1 MIMVH
6 PLCISCD
13 AHIELPLLFM
23 IAHAHRQWTHQPP
36 LQIHTMIDIRKLKE
50 LVRLMVENE
59 LTEIDL
65 HDQQETVTIKR
76 GDDKGT
82 VIQHQ
87 PVMYGGG
94 GGIAPASAPT
104 PSPVAAASESTP
116 ATGPG
121 PMSDDALTAIES
133 PMVGTYYDKPNPDS
147 KCFVSVGD
155 SVGPDTVVC
164 IVEAMKVFN
173 EIKAEQSGVIEKILV
188 KDGEAVEFG
197 QKLFLLK

>member
-1 MIMVH
+1 
-6 PLCISCD
+6 
-13 AHIELPLLFM
+13 
-23 IAHAHRQWTHQPP
+23 
-36 LQIHTMIDIRKLKE
+36 MIDIRKLKE

-87 PVMYGGG
+87 PVLYGTGSG
-94 GGIAPASAPT
+94 AAQMPAPVAAPAPSASSTASAAPGSTSSVAPASAPT
-104 PSPVAAASESTP
+104 T
-116 ATGPG
+116 
-121 PMSDDALTAIES
+121 DDTLSAIES
-133 PMVGTYYDKPNPDS
+133 PMVGTFYNRPNPES
-147 KCFVSVGD
+147 KCFVNVGD

>member
-1 MIMVH
+1 
-6 PLCISCD
+6 
-13 AHIELPLLFM
+13 
-23 IAHAHRQWTHQPP
+23 
-36 LQIHTMIDIRKLKE
+36 MIDIRKLKE

-76 GDDKGT
+76 GADQGT

-87 PVMYGGG
+87 PVMYGAGG
-94 GGIAPASAPT
+94 GAPAAQPAPA
-104 PSPVAAASESTP
+104 PAAVAAP
-116 ATGPG
+116 APAAAA
-121 PMSDDALTAIES
+121 PAADENLVAIES
-133 PMVGTYYDKPNPDS
+133 PMVGTYYNKPNPDS
-147 KCFVSVGD
+147 KSFVNVGD

-173 EIKAEQSGVIEKILV
+173 EIKAEQSGVIEKILI

-197 QKLFLLK
+197 QKMFLLK

>member
-1 MIMVH
+1 MNA
-6 PLCISCD
+6 P
-13 AHIELPLLFM
+13 
-23 IAHAHRQWTHQPP
+23 TPP
-36 LQIHTMIDIRKLKE
+36 QTHTMIDIRKLKE

-94 GGIAPASAPT
+94 GGGVAQAPAPASAPAAGGAA
-104 PSPVAAASESTP
+104 PAASPAPST
-116 ATGPG
+116 
-121 PMSDDALTAIES
+121 DDTLNAIES
-133 PMVGTYYDKPNPDS
+133 PMVGTYYNKPNPES
-147 KCFVSVGD
+147 KCFVNVGD

-188 KDGEAVEFG
+188 KDGDAVEFG

>member
-1 MIMVH
+1 
-6 PLCISCD
+6 
-13 AHIELPLLFM
+13 
-23 IAHAHRQWTHQPP
+23 
-36 LQIHTMIDIRKLKE
+36 MIDIRKLKE

-76 GDDKGT
+76 GTDQGT

-94 GGIAPASAPT
+94 APGVPAGAPAPA
-104 PSPVAAASESTP
+104 VAAPQAAAP
-116 ATGPG
+116 APA
-121 PMSDDALTAIES
+121 PAPDENLVAIES
-133 PMVGTYYDKPNPDS
+133 PMVGTYYNKPNPDS
-147 KCFVSVGD
+147 KNFVSIGD

-173 EIKAEQSGVIEKILV
+173 EIKAEQSGTIEKILV
-188 KDGEAVEFG
+188 KDGDSVEFG
-197 QKLFLLK
+197 QKMFLLK